1 PLSVS
6 DFHPIPPPGVWLRSN
21 GNGYLPLRTRRPV
34 GANGEYGGS
43 HMVRYTVT
51 KPNGEPYHW
60 SDVSEGWAD
69 YPIFLRRESDAL
81 DVASFLEEK
90 FGASRV
96 KGLDAPSTYQREKIP
111 ERMDS
116 LDIQLALWIAESRAR
131 GEAA

>member
-1 PLSVS
+1 
-6 DFHPIPPPGVWLRSN
+6 
-21 GNGYLPLRTRRPV
+21 
-34 GANGEYGGS
+34 
-43 HMVRYTVT
+43 MRYTVT
-51 KPNGEPYHW
+51 KANGEPYHW

-116 LDIQLALWIAESRAR
+116 LDIQLALWIAESKAR